1 MSFTFLHYLYIYDF
15 GVWLKIRGGK
25 PHHRCSSMGIR
36 GRELFFLAHPR
47 SFKMRLMQWLQGTGC
62 QQQPTRPPSPKG
74 ASFARRF
81 CSIDSMVATGDMSVD
96 EVAGANRGGLPQA
109 RRLGLGL
116 KESHGFLV
124 YFDPL
129 YFVYTWLYLCLVPGC
144 MRCFLNIKN
153 ENTLI

>member
-1 MSFTFLHYLYIYDF
+1 
-15 GVWLKIRGGK
+15 
-25 PHHRCSSMGIR
+25 
-36 GRELFFLAHPR
+36 
-47 SFKMRLMQWLQGTGC
+47 
-62 QQQPTRPPSPKG
+62 
-74 ASFARRF
+74 
-81 CSIDSMVATGDMSVD
+81 MVATGDMSVD
-96 EVAGANRGGLPQA
+96 EVAGANPGGLPQA
-109 RRLGLGL
+109 RCLGLGL